1 MKNSPLYKPDLL
13 DVAHLKQFNEYDGHD
28 MVIVLTDPSVGLEAF
43 VAIHSTS
50 RGIAHGGTRMQIYK
64 NTAAA
69 LVDALELSKAMTYK
83 SALAN
88 LPYGGAKGVIMLR
101 SHDVDRDRILEA
113 YAKRIEQLNGLFH
126 TGTDVGL
133 TEEDVK
139 KMSKFT
145 QYMLGVKPHEGSDL
159 STSKAA
165 ALGTYY
171 AIKTAAKHRY
181 GTDDVKGKTIAI
193 KGLGKLG
200 GELGRLLYEDGTN
213 LLVSDIDNSKIDAFI
228 QQYPNVMVIDPE
240 EIHSRKVEVFSPCAL
255 GHAVDDKTI
264 DELNCDIICGGANN
278 QLAHNGLGDQLAEKG
293 ILYAPDYV
301 VNAGGLIFV
310 SEELEKDGFD
320 ASRVS
325 ERLEHIKDTLAMI
338 FERSDQEGVPTN
350 RIADAIGK
358 ERIQYKG
365 TA

>member
-1 MKNSPLYKPDLL
+1 MKNPPLYKPDLL
-13 DVAHLKQFNEYDGHD
+13 DIAHLKQFKEYDGHE
-28 MVIVLTDPSVGLEAF
+28 MVIALTAPDAGLEAF
-43 VAIHSTS
+43 VAIHSTA
-50 RGIAHGGTRMQIYK
+50 RGIAHGGTRMRAYE
-64 NTAAA
+64 NTEAA
-69 LVDALELSKAMTYK
+69 LADALELSKAMTYK

-88 LPYGGAKGVIMLR
+88 LPYGGAKGVIV
-101 SHDVDRDRILEA
+101 SHPTDINREKILEA

-145 QYMLGVKPHEGSDL
+145 QYMLGVKSHADSDL

-181 GTDDVKGKTIAI
+181 GTDSVKGRTIAI

-200 GELGRLLYEDGTN
+200 GELGRLLYENGAN
-213 LLVSDIDNSKIDAFI
+213 LLVADIDTSKIDEFI
-228 QQYPNVMVIDPE
+228 QRYPSVMVIDHQ
-240 EIHSRKVEVFSPCAL
+240 EIHSRNVDIFSPCAL

-264 DELNCDIICGGANN
+264 NELKCDIICGGANN
-278 QLAHNGLGDQLAEKG
+278 QLMRTELGDQLAEKN

-310 SEELEKDGFD
+310 SEELEKDGFH
-320 ASRVS
+320 AARINQ
-325 ERLEHIKDTLAMI
+325 RLEQIKDTLTMI
-338 FERSDQEGVPTN
+338 FERSDKEGVPTH